1 MPDVT
6 LANPDEYLGLPGW
19 VYSNPRFFAAERE
32 RVLAPSWQVVCH
44 LNDIPQAG
52 DFHTFEFIGESIV
65 VVRGRDGVPRA
76 FSNVCLHRGA
86 RLLDGPTG
94 QCDRIICPYH
104 AWSYN
109 LEGRL
114 SGIPLLETYPD
125 FHLGER
131 RLPEIELEVFK
142 GFIFIRLEGG
152 GPSLTEM
159 TASYADELEP
169 YHFEAL
175 QPAGR
180 ATLSPL
186 AVNWK
191 TIGDNYSDGRHIT
204 VAHSGLARLFGSGYG
219 FEAGPWMDKMWGQL
233 RDDPSDNLTERAY
246 QTLLPDVEH
255 LPANR
260 KRLWA
265 YYKLWPNVAFD
276 VYPDQVDF
284 MQWTPVSSTE
294 TLIREIA
301 YVLPDARRE
310 MKAARYLN
318 WRINRRVNAED
329 TALVVRVQQGMASRW
344 YVPGPLSV
352 TEVCLRGFT
361 RRLRALIPEAR
372 LHHPPAD
379 WNV

>member
-1 MPDVT
+1 MM
-6 LANPDEYLGLPGW
+6 
-19 VYSNPRFFAAERE
+19 
-32 RVLAPSWQVVCH
+32 AP
-44 LNDIPQAG
+44 
-52 DFHTFEFIGESIV
+52 
-65 VVRGRDGVPRA
+65 
-76 FSNVCLHRGA
+76 
-86 RLLDGPTG
+86 
-94 QCDRIICPYH
+94 
-104 AWSYN
+104 
-109 LEGRL
+109 
-114 SGIPLLETYPD
+114 
-125 FHLGER
+125 
-131 RLPEIELEVFK
+131 
-142 GFIFIRLEGG
+142 
-152 GPSLTEM
+152 
-159 TASYADELEP
+159 YADELEA

-175 QPAGR
+175 QPSDR
-180 ATLSPL
+180 VTLRTRT
-186 AVNWK
+186 VNWK

-284 MQWTPVSSTE
+284 MQWIPVSSTE